1 MEVIVKIDA
10 QGRINLPAAVLDAL
24 HFTAPGEL
32 RAQASS
38 GKLELTPANTPSK
51 VEFVKEK
58 GLLVAVNLVAF
69 DAVSAIDSVRS
80 ERL

>member
-10 QGRINLPAAVLDAL
+10 QGRIKLPAAVLDAL
-24 HFTAPGEL
+24 HFSTPGEL
-32 RAQASS
+32 RTQAST
-38 GKLELTPANTPSK
+38 GKLELTPAITPSG

-58 GLLVAVNLVAF
+58 GLLVAVNPVAF
-69 DAVSAIDSVRS
+69 DAVSAIDSVRG